1 MPGWWP
7 AVPPQPPLG
16 QQGAPAS
23 SLSDSSLS
31 SSPAPSPPGP
41 CWPCPQP
48 DAVLKAFLCF
58 SGISLNTVTDRR
70 SCSRSTWPNQARGWP
85 LTEATSWT
93 GVSTWGIWGPWEQY
107 GGQFPAPAPQTPGD
121 PLSAP
126 SRVTGARCSP
136 GRGEPAAWRG
146 PRMPPEASVASAPPP
161 PARTLF
167 MRGACVLQT
176 HAMTTGD
183 GPGRVGFAEMSL
195 LRGT

>member
-1 MPGWWP
+1 M
-7 AVPPQPPLG
+7 PPQPPLG

-107 GGQFPAPAPQTPGD
+107 GAQFPAPAPQAPGD

-146 PRMPPEASVASAPPP
+146 PRMPPEASALCVC
-161 PARTLF
+161 
-167 MRGACVLQT
+167 CVLCVCR
-176 HAMTTGD
+176 AGSVC
-183 GPGRVGFAEMSL
+183 RVCVLCAC
-195 LRGT
+195 

>member
-1 MPGWWP
+1 M
-7 AVPPQPPLG
+7 A
-16 QQGAPAS
+16 
-23 SLSDSSLS
+23 
-31 SSPAPSPPGP
+31 
-41 CWPCPQP
+41 
-48 DAVLKAFLCF
+48 K
-58 SGISLNTVTDRR
+58 SGT
-70 SCSRSTWPNQARGWP
+70 GWP

-107 GGQFPAPAPQTPGD
+107 GAQFPAPAPQAPGD

-167 MRGACVLQT
+167 MRGACVLRT

-183 GPGRVGFAEMSL
+183 GPGQVGFAEMSL